1 MKQLCRKSGFSVFFI
16 VVALVMIG
24 IRLSDVF
31 SVTDFMM
38 K

>member
-1 MKQLCRKSGFSVFFI
+1 MKYLRRKCRFSVFFI

-24 IRLSDVF
+24 VRLSDVF
-31 SVTDFMM
+31 AVTDFMM

>member
-1 MKQLCRKSGFSVFFI
+1 MKHLFRNCRFSVFFI

-24 IRLSDVF
+24 VRLSDVF
-31 SVTDFMM
+31 SVTDFVM